1 MPRNSR
7 KKTAGNF
14 ESPFDEDLE
23 ELDTPS
29 DTIDSVIIED
39 SIEEDVPRISSEYNA
54 ESSQETNEKQPSTQE
69 NIVDNTVLLQQEIS
83 SLKFEEPVALSSYK
97 SADKFGISKV
107 KPSSG
112 KELIART
119 FKYDE
124 ETIRR
129 VESLV
134 YKDQRRSKKIPGTKG
149 FISDFME
156 NAIWQHLLQLGLA
169 TEEEVENHLKDY
181 SKYPLNF
188 DNITEE
194 K

>member
-1 MPRNSR
+1 MPRKPR
-7 KKTAGNF
+7 KKPLGNF

-39 SIEEDVPRISSEYNA
+39 SIEEDGPSISSEYNA
-54 ESSQETNEKQPSTQE
+54 VSPQETNENQPSTQE
-69 NIVDNTVLLQQEIS
+69 STIDTNILQETSSVKVEESVVL
-83 SLKFEEPVALSSYK
+83 PSYG
-97 SADKFGISKV
+97 SADKFGINKV

-124 ETIRR
+124 ETISR

-156 NAIWQHLLQLGLA
+156 NAIWQHLYQLGLA
-169 TEEEVENHLKDY
+169 TEKEVENHLKDY

-188 DNITEE
+188 DNITDE

>member
-1 MPRNSR
+1 MPRKTR
-7 KKTAGNF
+7 KKPLGNF
-14 ESPFDEDLE
+14 ESPFDEELE

-29 DTIDSVIIED
+29 DSIDSIV
-39 SIEEDVPRISSEYNA
+39 IEESLEKEAPSSSEDRDINIPN
-54 ESSQETNEKQPSTQE
+54 ELNNTISSSQEEAIETEIEVIENLKAEDSTPSNLYRT
-69 NIVDNTVLLQQEIS
+69 
-83 SLKFEEPVALSSYK
+83 
-97 SADKFGISKV
+97 ADKFGINKV
-107 KPSSG
+107 KQSSG

-119 FKYDE
+119 FKYSE
-124 ETIRR
+124 ETISR

-156 NAIWQHLLQLGLA
+156 NAIWQHLYQLGLA
-169 TEEEVENHLKDY
+169 TEEEVEMHLKDY

-188 DNITEE
+188 GNIPDE

>member
-1 MPRNSR
+1 MPRKPR
-7 KKTAGNF
+7 KKPSGNF

-29 DTIDSVIIED
+29 DTIDSVIVEE
-39 SIEEDVPRISSEYNA
+39 STEEDVPLSS
-54 ESSQETNEKQPSTQE
+54 NEHTTEEPHEANENQSATQE
-69 NIVDNTVLLQQEIS
+69 NTIDDNVPKEIS
-83 SLKFEEPVALSSYK
+83 SIKIEEPAALPSYRT
-97 SADKFGISKV
+97 ADKFGINKV

-124 ETIRR
+124 ETISR

-156 NAIWQHLLQLGLA
+156 NAIWQHLYQLGLA

>member
-1 MPRNSR
+1 MPRKPR
-7 KKTAGNF
+7 KKTLGNF

-39 SIEEDVPRISSEYNA
+39 SIEEDVPSISSEYNA
-54 ESSQETNEKQPSTQE
+54 VSPQETNENQPSTQE
-69 NIVDNTVLLQQEIS
+69 STIDINILQETS
-83 SLKFEEPVALSSYK
+83 SVKVEESVALPSYGL
-97 SADKFGISKV
+97 ADKFGINKI

-112 KELIART
+112 KESIART

-124 ETIRR
+124 ETISR

-156 NAIWQHLLQLGLA
+156 NAIWQHLYQLGLA
-169 TEEEVENHLKDY
+169 TEKEVENHLKDY

-188 DNITEE
+188 DNITDE